1 MFGLRTSLTKAGGIW
16 MDFWKKVLAARVEFR
31 ASTR

>member
-1 MFGLRTSLTKAGGIW
+1 MFGFRTSLTKAGGIW
-16 MDFWKKVLAARVEFR
+16 TDFWKKVLAARAEFQ